1 MSEAFHW
8 FFGSAIGI
16 IGFIVSLA
24 IYFLPTIIAA
34 VRHHRN
40 TLAIFLVNFFLG
52 WTFLGWIGALVW
64 SVIK

>member
-1 MSEAFHW
+1 MADAFQW
-8 FFGSAIGI
+8 FFSSAIGI
-16 IGFIVSLA
+16 IGFIISLA

-40 TLAIFLVNFFLG
+40 TLAVFLVNLFLG